1 MEDIDGCAITIH
13 PNEVAEIAEALNNKT
28 NASTNSEESDAEEYI
43 RKLPKLKGSKGR
55 KKKKGENGKK
65 KRGNKG
71 GIVKES
77 VNENEGHD
85 EVIEGG
91 DQEGGKNRVRKSTR
105 KRKQVG
111 KGYQEDDDE
120 EEDEEGEGEEEEEE
134 EELEDFNI
142 EDGDGEVL
150 TKKKKFQLKVK
161 LKENEGKKMKPRG
174 RSTRKRK
181 DNDQNQEDDSNKGKS
196 CEKEKDEEEDEV
208 TTETESEDEIESD
221 SKKLEEQKK
230 IWKKGG
236 WDIDPDTSFPRG
248 PKVHMDDPSTKSELD
263 FFIHFFPMTYLRE
276 EIIPATNSFA
286 RKNRKSWNDIMEEE
300 MLHLFGI
307 LKAMEVYKLS
317 ERRMYWASMKDTMF
331 PAINFSEFM
340 TITRFEEIVKFLQ
353 LSNSPDP
360 DKQVLDFIAVVNQ
373 HLLHALTPGKFITLD
388 ETMIKSYH
396 KNLKGKIKIKRKPC
410 PIGNEIKD
418 MTDAATNI
426 VIRLE
431 LYEGKEDIA
440 TKEHVKKFGATCATT
455 LRLTKPL
462 HGSGRVII
470 ADSWFGSV
478 KTVSQLRKA
487 GLHAAMVVKTAHKMY
502 PVDLLSTHKLKRG
515 EWVSYTSEIDGVK
528 LMATSFMDLKL
539 KQFISTCS
547 TSLEGQPRVTKH
559 GVVPRPQVA
568 EMYLRNAA
576 SIDIHNHVRTGGLGC
591 EDVLVTDSY
600 HMRQFAGIFGF
611 LFTNSYLAFKKFKNG
626 EEKTNHVNF
635 KVKLAT
641 TLCKFQPHAPL

>member
-1 MEDIDGCAITIH
+1 MSDIVFIFLHKTINSWYYYLLCMNKNDLLLRHFPLFQKSVDRIIIEEQDTPVQYISNPNDEEQQGTSNIAAVTHAVLVENNLEGIDGCAITIH

-111 KGYQEDDDE
+111 KGYHE
-120 EEDEEGEGEEEEEE
+120 EEDEEGEGEEEEE

-142 EDGDGEVL
+142 EDGDDEVL

-181 DNDQNQEDDSNKGKS
+181 ENDQNQEDDSNKGRS

-221 SKKLEEQKK
+221 SRKLEEQKK

-248 PKVHMDDPSTKSELD
+248 PKLHMDDPSELD

-300 MLHLFGI
+300 MLHFFGI
-307 LKAMEVYKLS
+307 LKAMEVYKFS
-317 ERRMYWASMKDTMF
+317 ERRMY
-331 PAINFSEFM
+331 
-340 TITRFEEIVKFLQ
+340 
-353 LSNSPDP
+353 
-360 DKQVLDFIAVVNQ
+360 
-373 HLLHALTPGKFITLD
+373 
-388 ETMIKSYH
+388 
-396 KNLKGKIKIKRKPC
+396 
-410 PIGNEIKD
+410 
-418 MTDAATNI
+418 
-426 VIRLE
+426 
-431 LYEGKEDIA
+431 
-440 TKEHVKKFGATCATT
+440 
-455 LRLTKPL
+455 
-462 HGSGRVII
+462 
-470 ADSWFGSV
+470 
-478 KTVSQLRKA
+478 
-487 GLHAAMVVKTAHKMY
+487 
-502 PVDLLSTHKLKRG
+502 
-515 EWVSYTSEIDGVK
+515 
-528 LMATSFMDLKL
+528 
-539 KQFISTCS
+539 
-547 TSLEGQPRVTKH
+547 
-559 GVVPRPQVA
+559 
-568 EMYLRNAA
+568 
-576 SIDIHNHVRTGGLGC
+576 
-591 EDVLVTDSY
+591 
-600 HMRQFAGIFGF
+600 
-611 LFTNSYLAFKKFKNG
+611 
-626 EEKTNHVNF
+626 
-635 KVKLAT
+635 
-641 TLCKFQPHAPL
+641 

>member
-1 MEDIDGCAITIH
+1 MAEMAKRRAHNNFCVGGCISVPKNYFGIEYASALPPTFTKLYGRIQWNKSSKVIVVKWDIDDVETDVNVDRIIIEEQDTPVQDISNPNDEDAVTHAALVENNLEDIDGCAITIH

-120 EEDEEGEGEEEEEE
+120 EEDEGEGEEEEE

-142 EDGDGEVL
+142 EDGDDEVS
-150 TKKKKFQLKVK
+150 TKKKKFQ

-181 DNDQNQEDDSNKGKS
+181 ENDQNQEDDSNKGKS
-196 CEKEKDEEEDEV
+196 GEKEKNEEEDEV
-208 TTETESEDEIESD
+208 TTETELEDEIESD

-248 PKVHMDDPSTKSELD
+248 PKLHMDDPSTKSELD
-263 FFIHFFPMTYLRE
+263 FFIHFFPMAYLRE

-300 MLHLFGI
+300 MLHFFGI
-307 LKAMEVYKLS
+307 LKAIEVYKLS
-317 ERRMYWASMKDTMF
+317 ERRMHWASMKDTMF
-331 PAINFSEFM
+331 PAMNFSEFM

-360 DKQVLDFIAVVNQ
+360 DKQVLDFIAAVNQ

-388 ETMIKSYH
+388 ESVIKSYH
-396 KNLKGKIKIKRKPC
+396 KNLKGKIKIKCKPR

-418 MTDAATNI
+418 RCGNKHCNKTGI
-426 VIRLE
+426 V
-431 LYEGKEDIA
+431 
-440 TKEHVKKFGATCATT
+440 
-455 LRLTKPL
+455 
-462 HGSGRVII
+462 
-470 ADSWFGSV
+470 
-478 KTVSQLRKA
+478 
-487 GLHAAMVVKTAHKMY
+487 
-502 PVDLLSTHKLKRG
+502 
-515 EWVSYTSEIDGVK
+515 
-528 LMATSFMDLKL
+528 
-539 KQFISTCS
+539 
-547 TSLEGQPRVTKH
+547 
-559 GVVPRPQVA
+559 
-568 EMYLRNAA
+568 
-576 SIDIHNHVRTGGLGC
+576 
-591 EDVLVTDSY
+591 
-600 HMRQFAGIFGF
+600 
-611 LFTNSYLAFKKFKNG
+611 
-626 EEKTNHVNF
+626 
-635 KVKLAT
+635 
-641 TLCKFQPHAPL
+641 